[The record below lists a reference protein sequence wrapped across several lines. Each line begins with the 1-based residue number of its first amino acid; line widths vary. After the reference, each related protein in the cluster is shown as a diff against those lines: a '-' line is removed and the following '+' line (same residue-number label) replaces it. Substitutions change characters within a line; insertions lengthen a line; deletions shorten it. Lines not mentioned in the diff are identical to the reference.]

1 MKRQLRRLIIMT
13 AVMTILG
20 GLLVL
25 ALLIAFDAIRNRSR
39 KHKA

>member
-1 MKRQLRRLIIMT
+1 MRPCFIRLTDMT
-13 AVMTILG
+13 AVLTILG

-25 ALLIAFDAIRNRSR
+25 ALLLCVDHFRNRAR